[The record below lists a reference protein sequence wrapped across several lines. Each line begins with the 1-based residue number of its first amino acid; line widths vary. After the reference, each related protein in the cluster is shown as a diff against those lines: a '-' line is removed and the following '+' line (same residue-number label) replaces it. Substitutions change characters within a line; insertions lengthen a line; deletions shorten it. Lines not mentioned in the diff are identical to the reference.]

1 MNKGQNIQR
10 NKNYKS
16 FNEKMK
22 MNTKKLPFSKFS
34 LNYENY

>member
-16 FNEKMK
+16 FNENKK
-22 MNTKKLPFSKFS
+22 MNTKKVIFQ
-34 LNYENY
+34 

>member
-22 MNTKKLPFSKFS
+22 MNTKKVTFQ
-34 LNYENY
+34 